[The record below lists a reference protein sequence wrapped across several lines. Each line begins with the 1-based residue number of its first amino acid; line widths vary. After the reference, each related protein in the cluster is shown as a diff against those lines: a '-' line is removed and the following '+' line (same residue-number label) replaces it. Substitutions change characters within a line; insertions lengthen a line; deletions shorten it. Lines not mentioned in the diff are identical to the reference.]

1 MSITEL
7 LSEFMPLFCV
17 PLCIAIFRALIRIVK
32 DIAQRNL
39 KIGERENERK
49 EKINELKR
57 INIDEDLQKYF
68 NYKE

>member
-7 LSEFMPLFCV
+7 LNEFMPLFCV

-32 DIAQRNL
+32 DIAQR
-39 KIGERENERK
+39 KRENERK
-49 EKINELKR
+49 EKINQLKR

>member
-7 LSEFMPLFCV
+7 LNVFMPLFCV

-32 DIAQRNL
+32 DKRNL
-39 KIGERENERK
+39 EIGERENERK